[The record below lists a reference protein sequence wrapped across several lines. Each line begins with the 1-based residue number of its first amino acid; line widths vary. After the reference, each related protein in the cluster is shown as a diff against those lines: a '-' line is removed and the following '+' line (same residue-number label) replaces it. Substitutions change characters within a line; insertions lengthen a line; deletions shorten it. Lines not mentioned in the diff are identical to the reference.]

1 MKTMKKLT
9 TFLGASVVALSA
21 FAASAA
27 PININGVTW
36 DPTDP
41 LSFAADTNFFTQ
53 SIISN
58 PGDTL
63 SGWGRIG
70 SINGNNE
77 SEFCPGCELTF
88 EFGGFTASSIVAGTP
103 TNAGFF
109 APESSTGWV
118 IDVAFEF
125 TGGFANLWVD
135 NSPDFD
141 TNDAATATNG
151 NLWLSLAPNLGFGAS
166 LIANA
171 TIAFDPVTNSV
182 IFDEIILGMGSTFL
196 DATGGAAFENFD
208 LNSQR
213 YGADARVTSQFGS
226 FITPDNVIMNAVTV
240 PEPASLAI
248 LGLGLLGMG
257 AFGRRRKI

>member
-1 MKTMKKLT
+1 MKTLT
-9 TFLGASVVALSA
+9 TLLGASVFALST

-27 PININGVTW
+27 PVNINGVIW

-77 SEFCPGCELTF
+77 SVFCPGCELTF
-88 EFGGFTASSIVAGTP
+88 EFGGFTATSIVAGTP
-103 TNAGFF
+103 TNGGFF

-135 NSPDFD
+135 HTPDFD
-141 TNDAATATNG
+141 TTNPATATDG
-151 NLWLSLAPNLGFGAS
+151 NLWLSLVPNLGFGPS

-171 TIAFDPVTNSV
+171 TIAFNPVTNSI

-196 DATGGAAFENFD
+196 DATGGAAFGNFD

-226 FITPDNVIMNAVTV
+226 FITPDNVIMNAITV

-257 AFGRRRKI
+257 ALSRRRRKA